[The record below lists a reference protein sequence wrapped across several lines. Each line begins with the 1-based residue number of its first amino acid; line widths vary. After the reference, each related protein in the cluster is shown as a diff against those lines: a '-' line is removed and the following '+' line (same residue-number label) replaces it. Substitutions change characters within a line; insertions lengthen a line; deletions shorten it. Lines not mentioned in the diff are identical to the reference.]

1 MEELNKNEFGINIE
15 KILKIF
21 TNLGITTNNIGNNF
35 GLIIMLIKSCEIQYN
50 IITRNTF
57 EKIFFVN
64 KIINNNNKVIFP
76 EFFYI

>member
-1 MEELNKNEFGINIE
+1 MEELNKNEFVINIE

-35 GLIIMLIKSCEIQYN
+35 GEIIMLIKSCEIRNN

-76 EFFYI
+76 EFFYN

>member
-35 GLIIMLIKSCEIQYN
+35 GEIIMLIKSCEIRNN
-50 IITRNTF
+50 IILLEILLKKYF
-57 EKIFFVN
+57 LLIK
-64 KIINNNNKVIFP
+64 
-76 EFFYI
+76 